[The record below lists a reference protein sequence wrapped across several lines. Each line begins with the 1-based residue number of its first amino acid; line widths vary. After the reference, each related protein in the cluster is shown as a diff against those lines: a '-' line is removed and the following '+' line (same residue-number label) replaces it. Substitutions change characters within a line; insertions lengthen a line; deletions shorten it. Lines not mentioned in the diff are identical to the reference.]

1 MRIRVPML
9 IAILLF
15 MVAELHSQANPPSV
29 MPNQAP
35 TYRSGD
41 PLENMS
47 NDISRIT
54 RAVESLSR
62 SWAEFTKTF
71 STNQGLQL
79 SERAQKLL
87 FALEVLNRIE
97 VSLAN
102 MQKLK
107 LDLVERQSKF
117 RLQLATV
124 MDDLQ
129 PQSIDR
135 YVALRGTTDAE
146 TLRDIRRTALE
157 KERRELITVLSQI
170 ERELAATEMDIRRTE
185 IQIRTLRTQV
195 FGEIERQLAD
205 I

>member
-1 MRIRVPML
+1 
-9 IAILLF
+9 
-15 MVAELHSQANPPSV
+15 
-29 MPNQAP
+29 
-35 TYRSGD
+35 
-41 PLENMS
+41 MS

-54 RAVESLSR
+54 RGVESLSR

-87 FALEVLNRIE
+87 LALEVLNRIE

-107 LDLVERQSKF
+107 LDLIERQSKF

-124 MDDLQ
+124 TDDLQ

-146 TLRDIRRTALE
+146 ALRDIRRTALE
-157 KERRELITVLSQI
+157 KERRELMTVLSQI
-170 ERELAATEMDIRRTE
+170 ERELTATELDIRRTE
-185 IQIRTLRTQV
+185 AQVRNLRTQI
-195 FGEIERQLAD
+195 FGEIERQLGD
-205 I
+205 F

>member
-1 MRIRVPML
+1 MRKCVPMF
-9 IAILLF
+9 IAVPLL
-15 MVAELHSQANPPSV
+15 MVAELYGQSNPAP
-29 MPNQAP
+29 MPNQVPA
-35 TYRSGD
+35 YRSGD
-41 PLENMS
+41 PIENMS
-47 NDISRIT
+47 SDVSRIT

-62 SWAEFTKTF
+62 SLGEFTKTF

-87 FALEVLNRIE
+87 LALEVLNRIE

-107 LDLVERQSKF
+107 LDLIERQSRF

-124 MDDLQ
+124 TDDLQ

-146 TLRDIRRTALE
+146 ALRDIRRTALE
-157 KERRELITVLSQI
+157 KERRELMTVLSQI

-185 IQIRTLRTQV
+185 AQVRTLRTQV